1 MLDQRCLL
9 MPHYTVNALRR
20 ERREAQSPHH
30 SETLVKYQ
38 DSNGARRAR

>member
-9 MPHYTVNALRR
+9 MPCYTLNVLRR
-20 ERREAQSPHH
+20 ERREAQLPHH

-38 DSNGARRAR
+38 DSNGARRVR